1 MLSRHKIGTDIPPC
15 ACTTTTIYS
24 ILKNENRN
32 EVSILKISL

>member
-24 ILKNENRN
+24 IL
-32 EVSILKISL
+32 